1 MQATLNIISNPFHP
15 ARDRIQKKIS
25 RRLSVQ
31 RLAERN
37 KIDLSRPVICLFNGQ
52 SVLRAKWQSM
62 RAGDGDV
69 VSFIYLPQ
77 GGGGGSNPLRLVLMI
92 AVAVFA
98 PFAAQALLGTTFGAF
113 AATAMGGTMTFLSV
127 ATAGITMVGTMLINA
142 LIPPPKPP
150 AAQRMADLNASPT
163 YTVGAQGNQARIGQ
177 PIPVIY
183 GRHRVYPDFAAMPYS
198 EFESNDQYLYQLF
211 CIGQGEYQVHLDTLK
226 IEDSPITSFPGA
238 EWQVVEPGQK
248 VTLFPTGVITSGE
261 VAGQEM
267 DALGPFVVNPAETQI
282 NKLAVDVICP
292 RGLYYANDEGG
303 LDSRSVSFSFYARK
317 VDDYGNPTAAEFLL
331 GSHTI
336 SGATATAI
344 RKTYKYDV
352 PAGRYTVRAVR
363 TTGKSTDSRVGN
375 DLAWAN
381 ARGYLTNGTDT
392 YQGVT
397 MLAIKIKATNE
408 ISQQS
413 SRKINL
419 EVTRKLPVPTWNS
432 ATKTYNW
439 SAPQPTRSPAWAAAD
454 VLRAQYGAGVL
465 DARIDI
471 AQLIN
476 MNTLSQ
482 ARGDYF
488 DAVFDSPQTLWE
500 ALSAV
505 VRSIR
510 SRPFIQ
516 SGVVHFVRDQLQT
529 LPTALFTSRNIVKDS
544 FKITYVMPS
553 EDSSD
558 CVDVTYWDRL
568 IWKERTIRCSL
579 EGQPSTKPAQ
589 VKAFGITDRN
599 HAWREGMYMAAKNRY
614 CRKEIT
620 FETELE
626 GHIPSLGDMIAI
638 QSDIPEWGETGEV
651 VSLSG
656 RTLTLSEPITW
667 TEGAQHYVMLR
678 KTDGSVWGAA
688 KVNQGV
694 DDKSIVID
702 ASEALPNFA
711 MQTSDLK
718 EKTYFTFGR
727 SGQVVQLAK
736 ITAIKPRA
744 RTVQIS
750 AVNEDVR
757 VHSADGGSVP
767 IDLVEWSLTTPTHK
781 PTVTDLYVVQTG
793 SGTTPSVTATW
804 SPVAGATRYIVQIS
818 QDGENWATVGEIV
831 STSYTFLATRGNL
844 WVRVAA
850 YGGALGP
857 WMNKQISVGL
867 VPPPPNVTGGTV
879 SSNGPTFEFR
889 WDEVAT
895 TDGYAVQVVA
905 GGMVKREVT
914 ITDNTYR
921 YSWEMAYADGG
932 PWRNIILKVKAKK
945 GGVLSQ
951 EWHDIAATNEAPA
964 APTLTARSGVKSIG
978 LESSLPTDLDYAGTI
993 FWGSTDE
1000 NFVPSNANKVFEG
1013 TSTFFM
1019 LEGVTQPMYFVAAH
1033 YDTYGRDGLNYSA
1046 KAYAVPGTAAG
1057 ITNVTELPA
1066 SPADVAGQNAIYLEH
1081 PDEGVRGIYGWDGT
1095 QWIRVGALTDGSIT
1109 SNHLA
1114 PGAVDF
1120 TKLAAGAVQAKN
1132 LAVKKH
1138 FLY

>member
-1 MQATLNIISNPFHP
+1 MQATLNIITNPFHP
-15 ARDRIQKKIS
+15 ARDRVQKKIK
-25 RRLSVQ
+25 RRLSIQ
-31 RLAERN
+31 RLVHQN
-37 KIDLSRPVICLFNGQ
+37 KIDLSKPVICLFNGQ
-52 SVLRAKWQSM
+52 AVLRDKWRSV

-69 VSFIYLPQ
+69 ISFVHLPQ
-77 GGGGGSNPLRLVLMI
+77 GGGGSNPLRIVLMI
-92 AVAVFA
+92 AVTIIAPYVAGALFQGAV
-98 PFAAQALLGTTFGAF
+98 LGGAMSS
-113 AATAMGGTMTFLSV
+113 TMLAM
-127 ATAGITMVGTMLINA
+127 ATAGITMVGTMLVNA

-163 YTVGAQGNQARIGQ
+163 YTLAAQGNQARIGQ
-177 PIPVIY
+177 PIPVVY
-183 GRHRVYPDFAAMPYS
+183 GRHRVYPDFAAMPYN

-211 CIGQGEYQVHLDTLK
+211 CIGQGQYQVHLDTLK
-226 IEDSPITSFPGA
+226 VEDSAIQSFPGA
-238 EWQVVEPGQK
+238 EWEVAEPGQK
-248 VTLFPTGVITSGE
+248 VTLFPTGVITAGE
-261 VAGQEM
+261 VAGQEL
-267 DALGPFVVNPAETQI
+267 DSLGPFVINPAETEI
-282 NKLAVDVICP
+282 SKIAVDVVCP
-292 RGLYYANDEGG
+292 RGLYYANDAGG

-317 VDDYGNPTAAEFLL
+317 VDDYGNPLVAEFLL
-331 GSHTI
+331 GSHSI
-336 SGATATAI
+336 SGASTTAI
-344 RKTYKYDV
+344 RKTYKYNV
-352 PAGRYTVRAVR
+352 AAGRYTVRAVR
-363 TTGKSTDSRVGN
+363 TSGKDTDARTGN
-375 DLAWAN
+375 DLIWTN

-397 MLAIKIKATNE
+397 MLAVKIKATNE
-408 ISQQS
+408 ISQHS

-419 EVTRKLPVPTWNS
+419 EVTRKLPVPTWNGI
-432 ATKTYNW
+432 TKTYDW

-454 VLRAQYGAGVL
+454 VLRAQYGAGL
-465 DARIDI
+465 FDARIDI
-471 AQLIN
+471 GQLIN
-476 MNTLSQ
+476 MDTLSQ
-482 ARGDYF
+482 SRGDYF
-488 DAVFDSPQTLWE
+488 DAVFDSPQTLWD

-505 VRSIR
+505 TRSIR

-529 LPTALFTSRNIVKDS
+529 LPTALFTSRNIVKGS

-568 IWKERTIRCSL
+568 IWKERTVRASL
-579 EGQPSTKPAQ
+579 EGLPSDKPAQ

-638 QSDIPEWGETGEV
+638 QSDIPEWGEGGEV
-651 VSLSG
+651 LGLSG

-667 TEGAQHYVMLR
+667 TNGAQHYVMLR
-678 KTDGSVWGAA
+678 RTDGSAWGAA

-694 DDKSIVID
+694 DNKTIVID
-702 ASEALPNFA
+702 STESLPDFA
-711 MQTSDLK
+711 MQISTGK
-718 EKTYFTFGR
+718 EKTYFSFGR

-736 ITAIKPRA
+736 ITAIRPRSK
-744 RTVQIS
+744 TVQIS
-750 AVNEDVR
+750 AINEDVR

-767 IDLVEWSLTTPTHK
+767 LDLVQWSLTTPTHK
-781 PTVTDLYVVQTG
+781 PVVTDLYVVQIG

-804 SPVAGATRYIVQIS
+804 SPVAGATRYIIQIS
-818 QDGENWATVGEIV
+818 QDNQNWSTLSEIV
-831 STSYTFLATRGNL
+831 STSYTFTAARGNL

-857 WMNKQISVGL
+857 WMTQQVQIGL
-867 VPPPPNVTGGTV
+867 IPPPPNVTGGTV
-879 SSNGPTFEFR
+879 ASSGPTFEFK
-889 WDEVAT
+889 WNEVVDA
-895 TDGYAVQVVA
+895 DGYVVEVLYA
-905 GGMVKREVT
+905 GNVKRQST
-914 ITDNTYR
+914 ITTNSYR

-932 PWRNIILKVKAKK
+932 PWRNITLRVKAKK
-945 GGVLSQ
+945 GSVLSQ
-951 EWHDIAATNEAPA
+951 SWHDIAATNAAPA
-964 APTLTARSGVKSIG
+964 APTLVARSGVKSIA
-978 LESSLPTDLDYAGTI
+978 LESSLPADLDYAGTI

-1057 ITNVTELPA
+1057 ITNVTELPV

-1081 PDEGVRGIYGWDGT
+1081 SDEGVRGIYGWDGT
-1095 QWIRVGALTDGSIT
+1095 QWIRVGALTEGSVT
-1109 SNHLA
+1109 TDKLA
-1114 PGAVDF
+1114 PGAVDY
-1120 TKLAAGAVQAKN
+1120 TKLALGAVQARN

-1138 FLY
+1138 FIY